1 MDTYLSTVSFESPYM
16 DKISTLLFVVVPDED
31 VFFDEEDGAP
41 ANVSA
46 QYFAVASNEARSA
59 K

>member
-1 MDTYLSTVSFESPYM
+1 MDTYLSTVSFERPYM
-16 DKISTLLFVVVPDED
+16 ERISRFLFAVTA
-31 VFFDEEDGAP
+31 EEDTFLEGAP

-46 QYFAVASNEARSA
+46 QYFAVASNDARSA

>member
-1 MDTYLSTVSFESPYM
+1 M
-16 DKISTLLFVVVPDED
+16 DKTSTFLFVVVPDED
-31 VFFDEEDGAP
+31 VFFDEEDAAP